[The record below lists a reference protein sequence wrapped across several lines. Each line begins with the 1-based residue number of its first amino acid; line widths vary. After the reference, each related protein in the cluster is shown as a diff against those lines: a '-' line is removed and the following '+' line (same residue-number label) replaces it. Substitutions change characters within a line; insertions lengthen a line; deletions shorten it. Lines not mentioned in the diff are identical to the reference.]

1 MVVCSSMYVVV
12 TNNCFVFVFVCLFVL
27 FVLLFTD
34 DGEHFVLTALTQNC
48 IVVSS

>member
-12 TNNCFVFVFVCLFVL
+12 TNNCFVLFVCLFVL
-27 FVLLFTD
+27 IFTD